1 MQHMLAPHSDIINL
15 LCKYLP
21 LNLDLILLLFSI
33 YLFVAF
39 WFYFL
44 LHALTPTHWNAPR
57 S

>member
-44 LHALTPTHWNAPR
+44 LHSLTQKHTR
-57 S
+57 TR